1 MELRID
7 KNGKITI
14 PKKLR
19 DKYNLQ
25 PGIEIIITD
34 HDPQLRMRPKHECP
48 ACKKALPKELYD
60 RGSCLECPP
69 PERIKIY

>member
-1 MELRID
+1 MEVKVD
-7 KNGKITI
+7 KRGKITI

-25 PGIEIIITD
+25 PGIVIKITD
-34 HDPQLRMRPKHECP
+34 YDPNLMIKPMYTCP
-48 ACKKALPKELYD
+48 TCKKALPKELYE

-69 PERIKIY
+69 PKRITIY